1 MLKLKESNLL
11 NDEEKQII
19 IQNKP
24 ITLSILNKVEDQN
37 KEVLLK
43 YMGESRLLSII
54 NAINEINPQY
64 MADPTS
70 IEDNIRKV
78 SPYFFSI
85 VDILNKLP
93 NNDINTV
100 EVAIKKFVGRIILDK
115 EMSLSAH
122 YNLLLNLNKMK
133 FESKFLSKIE
143 PLITNLYNKKVEFNI
158 VNLKTLCFNSDMFTE
173 AITVKLRN
181 RENRLLKVL
190 RSSLYMVKLPK
201 INRIREKYGKS
212 NKGVL

>member
-143 PLITNLYNKKVEFNI
+143 PLITN
-158 VNLKTLCFNSDMFTE
+158 
-173 AITVKLRN
+173 
-181 RENRLLKVL
+181 
-190 RSSLYMVKLPK
+190 
-201 INRIREKYGKS
+201 RI
-212 NKGVL
+212 